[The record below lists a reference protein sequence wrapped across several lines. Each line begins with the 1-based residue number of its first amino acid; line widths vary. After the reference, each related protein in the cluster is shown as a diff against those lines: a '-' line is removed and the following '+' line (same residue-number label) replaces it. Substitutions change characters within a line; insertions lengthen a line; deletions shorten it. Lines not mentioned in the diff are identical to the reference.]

1 MGLASRTRRA
11 WGWAGTPRGASVLA
25 LLLLADAALMVGVF
39 RHDARLG
46 NAVLRTL
53 GVYEP
58 ARSTV
63 FEATVVWW
71 NQGPPEVIPFEESAE
86 RITRA
91 LQSDPARLLRVVLF
105 EGEHVQGGIAPWSR
119 RRFKRVEVESLWIDS
134 PVTPGEAAA
143 ARTDVSRWLDRA
155 GAPRD
160 AAAVASPDFDRTST
174 LWWGVAHDALVVL
187 ILLRLLI
194 ATPHLLDAAV
204 HARPR
209 RLRRKGLCPACRYD
223 LRGTKPD
230 LGVLRCPE
238 CGSVWPAQADP

>member
-1 MGLASRTRRA
+1 
-11 WGWAGTPRGASVLA
+11 
-25 LLLLADAALMVGVF
+25 MVVVF
-39 RHDARLG
+39 GHDTRLG

-91 LQSDPARLLRVVLF
+91 LQSDPTRLLRVVLYQ
-105 EGEHVQGGIAPWSR
+105 GEHVHGGLAPWTR
-119 RRFKRVEVESLWIDS
+119 RQFQRVEVESLWIDS
-134 PVTPGEAAA
+134 PATPGEATA
-143 ARTDVSRWLDRA
+143 ARTDVSRWLERV

-160 AAAVASPDFDRTST
+160 AAAVIAPEFDRTT
-174 LWWGVAHDALVVL
+174 TVWWGLAHDALVVL
-187 ILLRLLI
+187 VLLRLLV
-194 ATPHLLDAAV
+194 AAPGLLEAAAS
-204 HARPR
+204 ARPR
-209 RLRRKGLCPACRYD
+209 RLLRKGLCPACRYD
-223 LRGTKPD
+223 LRGTTPD

-238 CGSVWPAQADP
+238 CGGTWPAQADR